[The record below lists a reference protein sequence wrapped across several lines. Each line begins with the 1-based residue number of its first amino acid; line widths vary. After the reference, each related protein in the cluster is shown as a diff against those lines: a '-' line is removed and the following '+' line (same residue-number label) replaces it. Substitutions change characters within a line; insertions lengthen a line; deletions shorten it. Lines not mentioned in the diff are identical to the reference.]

1 MIIDL
6 LPMCE
11 TFFWSFRIPTGW
23 SLLLLILLPGVW
35 RLEAAGQ
42 VPDATGQSAA
52 VSAAA
57 RLAAA
62 RLAAGVAPTQPRP
75 RTFTAS
81 GKSKRFVTYV
91 AVKSPTRIEDRQRE
105 LSGRFEFQFSSP
117 DQFRLWRKGETLGGF
132 GFKIEEVI
140 NGEKAWRN
148 PPLTVRSF
156 NQDPRVIDVG
166 DVGRTLAIQSQTAR
180 QQVSL
185 QALGLLALTP
195 ASYGLEWRETAD
207 FTYQGETFDA
217 AIAATTDGLS
227 LMLLFDQRTKLLT
240 GLATTYYDTFQEA
253 VLAEV
258 ASVDRRF
265 IAATYAR
272 VREERR
278 RRRHPRQRQQVVWR
292 FTDHRTVAG
301 IIVPHRSSVFF
312 NGRLIE
318 ENTVTSVRIDEPID
332 PRRFAGEEKVKY

>member
-1 MIIDL
+1 M
-6 LPMCE
+6 
-11 TFFWSFRIPTGW
+11 TAGW
-23 SLLLLILLPGVW
+23 ALLLLLGGV
-35 RLEAAGQ
+35 RMELAGQ
-42 VPDATGQSAA
+42 APAVATEPAA
-52 VSAAA
+52 TRAAA
-57 RLAAA
+57 LLAAA

-75 RTFTAS
+75 RTLTAA
-81 GKSKRFVTYV
+81 GKSKRFVAYV

-132 GFKIEEVI
+132 GFRIEEVV
-140 NGEKAWRN
+140 NGATAWRN

-156 NQDPRVIDVG
+156 SQDPRVIDVG
-166 DVGRTLAIQSQTAR
+166 DVERTLAMQSQTAR

-185 QALGLLALTP
+185 QALALLGLTP
-195 ASYGLEWRETAD
+195 ASYGLEWRETTD
-207 FTYQGETFDA
+207 FTHQGETFDA
-217 AIAATTDGLS
+217 ATAATPDGLS
-227 LMLLFDQRTKLLT
+227 LMLLFDRRTKLLT
-240 GLATTYYDTFQEA
+240 GLATTYYDTFQEV

-292 FTDHRTVAG
+292 FTDHRPVAG
-301 IIVPHRSSVFF
+301 VVIPHRSSVFF

-332 PRRFAGEEKVKY
+332 PRRFVGEEKVKY